1 MCAESVL
8 RGSDIFVKGVRAV
21 DKTCVKGQKV
31 CVAVDL
37 CNTDLPRGSDV
48 SLFNGSNL
56 HPLFPTL
63 TRSIIGEAVLQ
74 MTRTEIMSS
83 ESGLCLDQIHR
94 LSCAPHTSPSRLVD
108 LPPLQQLPDCLLMQ
122 NFPSLLTS
130 RVLNPTPKSCVLDC
144 CAAPGNKWS
153 HLCML
158 MKDEGL
164 IVRELAPCDSQVG
177 MDRSRKK
184 AIDNLFAIKKKFGYA
199 SLQVRY
205 LDMTKVSPTAGSQQ

>member
-1 MCAESVL
+1 
-8 RGSDIFVKGVRAV
+8 
-21 DKTCVKGQKV
+21 
-31 CVAVDL
+31 
-37 CNTDLPRGSDV
+37 
-48 SLFNGSNL
+48 
-56 HPLFPTL
+56 
-63 TRSIIGEAVLQ
+63 
-74 MTRTEIMSS
+74 MTRTEIMSL

-94 LSCAPHTSPSRLVD
+94 LSCHHYISPSLPVD

-130 RVLNPTPKSCVLDC
+130 RVLNPAPKSCVLDC

-158 MKDEGL
+158 MQDQGL
-164 IVRELAPCDSQVG
+164 IVGVWARREAQVG

-184 AIDNLFAIKKKFGYA
+184 AIDNLLTIKKKFGYV

-205 LDMTKVSPTAGSQQ
+205 LDMTKAVRGGGHEA

>member
-1 MCAESVL
+1 MTRRAPRVRRSVSPSISATTTFRVVLMFRSSSDRTCLPLSSVL
-8 RGSDIFVKGVRAV
+8 
-21 DKTCVKGQKV
+21 T
-31 CVAVDL
+31 
-37 CNTDLPRGSDV
+37 
-48 SLFNGSNL
+48 
-56 HPLFPTL
+56 H
-63 TRSIIGEAVLQ
+63 SIIGEAVLQ

-94 LSCAPHTSPSRLVD
+94 LSCHRYLSPSPPVD

-130 RVLNPTPKSCVLDC
+130 RVLNPAPKSCVLDC

-158 MKDEGL
+158 MQDQGL
-164 IVRELAPCDSQVG
+164 IVGVWARREAQVG

-205 LDMTKVSPTAGSQQ
+205 LDMTKAVRGGGREA